1 MFRFILKGSFS
12 RPLGAVATILIV
24 ALAVILLYS
33 VFNFQEAVYDYYLGE
48 PDTEAGSSDLVISK
62 SGVGASLVPMGN
74 LKSRADL
81 DYAIGSISLY
91 CMYDGQDGEEAIYL
105 RTFEKAEIE
114 TLHDIKPI
122 SPLSK
127 KPSEILMD
135 SIIVSKAFAEYQG
148 IEVGDKVEL
157 SLLGELA
164 PFYVEIIAENQGY
177 FYNNPNVVLGISG
190 YISYLMDWNLG
201 KLYNK
206 IYISVNDQYDLQ
218 NVIDSISEDP
228 NFSHAEISISFDEE
242 ETRERVS
249 MFTTLFDFAGIA
261 IIILS
266 LLMIYKLYQLLFY
279 KKISDTIRLKV
290 IGLSTKKIALLYAL
304 ESLILSTL
312 GSLLGALVAVPS
324 LNLIISSALPE
335 ASSSVSL
342 AYIFI
347 SFFSG
352 IILSLGISLLPIIS
366 STRRSIRENMS
377 FSKSPRKK
385 YPILIS
391 LILIC
396 VYIVLIILE
405 NSILPIKGIMGVIN
419 TVFASAVFMGLVP
432 ILSSILGNLL
442 RKSRFKSISLSSI
455 YIGKNENLNIA
466 LQLFTIS
473 VMFAIFI
480 SNSLNVTTSYTDNY
494 SLYSRD
500 KLIITNSG
508 SLSEEDLLS
517 LDNCWGITDVIPTL
531 EIQGQTIFSND
542 KKSVSAI
549 GIDGEDLSSF
559 FNVTSSMNMNE
570 LENKLKESEKYIVV
584 SDSFRYTKNL
594 SVGDIFS
601 FEYKNIVKE
610 YQIVGFVST
619 SYNIGKVV
627 FINRGVLSDD
637 FSLDNQNLIYLTSS
651 SPTESASFVSTLFSE
666 HNIQVIKLNSFV
678 QPIIKSN
685 VAINTFLQYFSIFII
700 FMVFAGVIINTIMS
714 RVQRKTDTTRLIL
727 LGVSKKQSLLYSF
740 LEGILIGLPSTI
752 IAFFGGL
759 SMLSSSI
766 SATVFFGFY
775 QPFVFQIPESIL
787 ISCMFF
793 LMLSLISPL
802 FFLLSR
808 PKNIS
813 SSLKIGV

>member
-324 LNLIISSALPE
+324 LNLIISSALPD

-342 AYIFI
+342 AYIFV

-405 NSILPIKGIMGVIN
+405 NSILAIKGIMGVIN

-455 YIGKNENLNIA
+455 HIGKNENLNIA

-651 SPTESASFVSTLFSE
+651 SPTESAPFVSTLFSE

>member
-324 LNLIISSALPE
+324 LNLIISSALPD

-342 AYIFI
+342 AYIFV

-405 NSILPIKGIMGVIN
+405 NSILAIKGIMGVIN

-455 YIGKNENLNIA
+455 HIGKNENLNIA

-517 LDNCWGITDVIPTL
+517 LDNSSGITDVIPTL

-714 RVQRKTDTTRLIL
+714 RVQRKTDITRLTL
-727 LGVSKKQSLLYSF
+727 LGVSKKRSLLYSF

>member
-342 AYIFI
+342 AYIFV

-405 NSILPIKGIMGVIN
+405 NSILAIKGIMGVIN
-419 TVFASAVFMGLVP
+419 TVFASAVFMSLVP

-442 RKSRFKSISLSSI
+442 RKSRFKIISLSSI
-455 YIGKNENLNIA
+455 HIGKNENLNIA

-517 LDNCWGITDVIPTL
+517 LDNSSGITDVIPTL
-531 EIQGQTIFSND
+531 EIQGQAIFSND
-542 KKSVSAI
+542 KKSVYAI

-559 FNVTSSMNMNE
+559 FNVTSSMNMSE
-570 LENKLKESEKYIVV
+570 LENKLNESEKNIVV

-651 SPTESASFVSTLFSE
+651 SLTESASFVSTLFSE

>member
-342 AYIFI
+342 AYIFV

-405 NSILPIKGIMGVIN
+405 NSILAIKGIMGVIN

-442 RKSRFKSISLSSI
+442 RKSRFKIISLSSI
-455 YIGKNENLNIA
+455 HIGKNENLNIA

-508 SLSEEDLLS
+508 SLSEDELLS
-517 LDNCWGITDVIPTL
+517 LDNSSGITDVIPTL
-531 EIQGQTIFSND
+531 EIQGQAIFSND
-542 KKSVSAI
+542 KKSVYAI

-559 FNVTSSMNMNE
+559 FNVTSSMNMSE

-594 SVGDIFS
+594 SVGDTFS
-601 FEYKNIVKE
+601 FEYKNVVKE
-610 YQIVGFVST
+610 YQIVGFIST
-619 SYNIGKVV
+619 NYNIGKVV
-627 FINRGVLSDD
+627 FINRGVLEDD
-637 FSLDNQNLIYLTSS
+637 FSLDSQNLIYLTSS
-651 SPTESASFVSTLFSE
+651 SLTESASFVSTLFSE

-714 RVQRKTDTTRLIL
+714 RVQRKTDTTRLTL
-727 LGVSKKQSLLYSF
+727 LGVSKKRSLLYSF

>member
-342 AYIFI
+342 AYIFV

-366 STRRSIRENMS
+366 STRRSLRENMS

-405 NSILPIKGIMGVIN
+405 NSILAIKGIMGVIN

-455 YIGKNENLNIA
+455 HIGKNENLNIA

-508 SLSEEDLLS
+508 SLSENELLS

-714 RVQRKTDTTRLIL
+714 RVQRKTDITRLTL
-727 LGVSKKQSLLYSF
+727 LGVSKKRSLLYSF

>member
-342 AYIFI
+342 AYIFV

-405 NSILPIKGIMGVIN
+405 NSILAIKGIMGVIN

-455 YIGKNENLNIA
+455 HIGKNENLNIA

-714 RVQRKTDTTRLIL
+714 RVQRKTDITRLTL
-727 LGVSKKQSLLYSF
+727 LGVSKKRSLLYSF

>member
-342 AYIFI
+342 AYIFV

-405 NSILPIKGIMGVIN
+405 NSILAIKGIMGVIN

-442 RKSRFKSISLSSI
+442 RKSRFKIISLSSI
-455 YIGKNENLNIA
+455 HIGKNENLNIA

-517 LDNCWGITDVIPTL
+517 LDNSSGITDVIPTL
-531 EIQGQTIFSND
+531 EIRGQAIFSND
-542 KKSVSAI
+542 KKSVYAI

-559 FNVTSSMNMNE
+559 FNVTSSMNMSE

-601 FEYKNIVKE
+601 FEYKNI
-610 YQIVGFVST
+610 
-619 SYNIGKVV
+619 
-627 FINRGVLSDD
+627 
-637 FSLDNQNLIYLTSS
+637 
-651 SPTESASFVSTLFSE
+651 
-666 HNIQVIKLNSFV
+666 
-678 QPIIKSN
+678 
-685 VAINTFLQYFSIFII
+685 
-700 FMVFAGVIINTIMS
+700 
-714 RVQRKTDTTRLIL
+714 
-727 LGVSKKQSLLYSF
+727 
-740 LEGILIGLPSTI
+740 
-752 IAFFGGL
+752 
-759 SMLSSSI
+759 
-766 SATVFFGFY
+766 
-775 QPFVFQIPESIL
+775 
-787 ISCMFF
+787 
-793 LMLSLISPL
+793 
-802 FFLLSR
+802 
-808 PKNIS
+808 
-813 SSLKIGV
+813 

>member
-324 LNLIISSALPE
+324 LNLIISS
-335 ASSSVSL
+335 
-342 AYIFI
+342 
-347 SFFSG
+347 
-352 IILSLGISLLPIIS
+352 
-366 STRRSIRENMS
+366 
-377 FSKSPRKK
+377 
-385 YPILIS
+385 
-391 LILIC
+391 
-396 VYIVLIILE
+396 
-405 NSILPIKGIMGVIN
+405 
-419 TVFASAVFMGLVP
+419 
-432 ILSSILGNLL
+432 
-442 RKSRFKSISLSSI
+442 
-455 YIGKNENLNIA
+455 
-466 LQLFTIS
+466 
-473 VMFAIFI
+473 
-480 SNSLNVTTSYTDNY
+480 
-494 SLYSRD
+494 
-500 KLIITNSG
+500 
-508 SLSEEDLLS
+508 
-517 LDNCWGITDVIPTL
+517 
-531 EIQGQTIFSND
+531 
-542 KKSVSAI
+542 
-549 GIDGEDLSSF
+549 
-559 FNVTSSMNMNE
+559 
-570 LENKLKESEKYIVV
+570 
-584 SDSFRYTKNL
+584 
-594 SVGDIFS
+594 
-601 FEYKNIVKE
+601 
-610 YQIVGFVST
+610 
-619 SYNIGKVV
+619 
-627 FINRGVLSDD
+627 
-637 FSLDNQNLIYLTSS
+637 
-651 SPTESASFVSTLFSE
+651 
-666 HNIQVIKLNSFV
+666 
-678 QPIIKSN
+678 
-685 VAINTFLQYFSIFII
+685 
-700 FMVFAGVIINTIMS
+700 
-714 RVQRKTDTTRLIL
+714 
-727 LGVSKKQSLLYSF
+727 
-740 LEGILIGLPSTI
+740 
-752 IAFFGGL
+752 
-759 SMLSSSI
+759 
-766 SATVFFGFY
+766 
-775 QPFVFQIPESIL
+775 
-787 ISCMFF
+787 
-793 LMLSLISPL
+793 
-802 FFLLSR
+802 
-808 PKNIS
+808 
-813 SSLKIGV
+813 